1 MSSIDPDDLL
11 QCPYDQS
18 HRIRACRF
26 PYHLVKCRKNFP
38 DKARNLE
45 SCPFNARHRIPKAEM
60 KHHITVCVDKKV
72 IEEDFVRS
80 AQRKPCDIPAST
92 WQCPPLEEDWEKDE
106 EETPETFI
114 YGYTNL
120 NKNCIKASSVSA
132 YESSHN
138 ITAGIRAP
146 RSFPE
151 QLSSSSA
158 RVGSI
163 PFVRPWRIGE
173 RRARKREQML
183 HLRTQTVYDLASER
197 TVSPLVC

>member
-1 MSSIDPDDLL
+1 MSFIDPDDLL
-11 QCPYDQS
+11 QCPYDKNHQ
-18 HRIRACRF
+18 IRACRF

-60 KHHITVCVDKKV
+60 KHHITICADKKV
-72 IEEDFVRS
+72 IEEDF
-80 AQRKPCDIPAST
+80 D
-92 WQCPPLEEDWEKDE
+92 EDESR
-106 EETPETFI
+106 ETFI

-138 ITAGIRAP
+138 ITAGVRAP
-146 RSFPE
+146 KSFPE
-151 QLSSSSA
+151 QLSSSNA

-163 PFVRPWRIGE
+163 PFVRPWRIG
-173 RRARKREQML
+173 M
-183 HLRTQTVYDLASER
+183 ASKGKELSA
-197 TVSPLVC
+197 VPLQSPASSAVEPVQKGT